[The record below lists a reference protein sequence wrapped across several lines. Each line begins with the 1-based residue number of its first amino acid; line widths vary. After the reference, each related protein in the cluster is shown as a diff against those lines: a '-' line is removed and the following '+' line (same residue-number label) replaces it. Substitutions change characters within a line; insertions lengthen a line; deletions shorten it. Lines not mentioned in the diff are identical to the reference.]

1 MEFVFFDCADNILF
15 VRSDG
20 ESGTWTQEEMTLVSL
35 FPFDPDKEIERGM
48 RVGFRDEL
56 GVFQVFEIRKVRNY
70 EPDHYQEITAEHIAV
85 AELTDEFFNGEE
97 FVNVTAGQA
106 LTTILSGTQWAVGN
120 VSATNTSS
128 VETDRGDVWHSI
140 KSIEQNWNVLIIPR
154 VVVGASGVTGRYLD
168 VMPNAGTWRGLRLS
182 LEKNADEMGVT
193 IDDSDVCTAMY
204 GFGHSVEGTGE
215 PLTFADV
222 VWTET
227 SEHPAKPNGQ
237 TYIEDPVAK
246 ALFGRNGRNRFSYY
260 QNADIEN
267 AEVLLQKTWEMLQT
281 CDSPKISIDCLVRD
295 LYRMGYQDQP
305 IRLHDKAIVEVRQWG
320 KTYTLDVIRLSVDLF
335 DPTATRVTIGA
346 YIPNIIYYQRDT
358 EEKAGGGGG
367 GGRGQTKAEYERQEF
382 ETAIEWNEYQISL
395 RAYQNDLETLDGVV
409 RQAQV
414 QINAQGVTISAMET
428 DVDDLGNRVTSA
440 ESSITTMA
448 GQIDLKV
455 SKGDVATQLTV
466 ECGNVHVSGGN
477 MTIDGYL
484 QANGVTTAPG
494 GTITCDTVSARF
506 GDIDTVSAINVSAS
520 GSISGFSTI
529 YPAGGSDLC
538 TAYVDCAAST
548 SGNTTT
554 LTFTTATGGTKTVNF
569 NSAQAV
575 TLSDPTWAS
584 NGSSA
589 TYTVTASN
597 GKSKSQLCTL
607 AAGSW
612 NSGSRAVQ
620 LLAGGSYVA
629 TLNIYLPTSGTWGST
644 RTGVNT
650 LHVTFTLAGK
660 TYETDIS
667 ILGGT

>member
-20 ESGTWTQEEMTLVSL
+20 ESGTWTQEEMNLVSL

-48 RVGFRDEL
+48 RVGFRDEF
-56 GVFQVFEIRKVRNY
+56 GTMQVFEIRKVRSY

-85 AELTDEFFNGEE
+85 SELTDEFFNGEE
-97 FVNVTAGQA
+97 FVDVTAGQA
-106 LTTILSGTQWAVGN
+106 LTTILAGTQWAVGN
-120 VSATNTSS
+120 VSASNISS
-128 VETDRGDVWHSI
+128 VKTDRGNVWYSI

-154 VVVGASGVTGRYLD
+154 VVVGASGITGRYLD

-204 GFGHSVEGTGE
+204 GFGHSVEGTGDEEKE

-227 SEHPAKPNGQ
+227 SEHPAKPDGQ

-260 QNADIEN
+260 QNADIED
-267 AEVLLQKTWEMLQT
+267 AEVLLQKTWETLQT
-281 CDSPKISIDCLVRD
+281 CNSPKISIDCLVRD

-335 DPTATRVTIGA
+335 NPTATRVTIGA

-358 EEKAGGGGG
+358 EEKAGGGGGG

-409 RQAQV
+409 RQSEV
-414 QINAQGVTISAMET
+414 KIDAQGVTISTILNNVGDGTQVTAATIATAINNGASSVIISADHIDINGLVTALAAVDINVNGLQAVRADVGSLYVTGNASCSSLSVDDVPFTDCIT
-428 DVDDLGNRVTSA
+428 DVDDV
-440 ESSITTMA
+440 
-448 GQIDLKV
+448 Q
-455 SKGDVATQLTV
+455 
-466 ECGNVHVSGGN
+466 SGG
-477 MTIDGYL
+477 
-484 QANGVTTAPG
+484 
-494 GTITCDTVSARF
+494 TV
-506 GDIDTVSAINVSAS
+506 
-520 GSISGFSTI
+520 
-529 YPAGGSDLC
+529 
-538 TAYVDCAAST
+538 
-548 SGNTTT
+548 T
-554 LTFTTATGGTKTVNF
+554 LTFTTAGGGTKTVTF
-569 NSAQAV
+569 DSAQAV
-575 TLSDPTWAS
+575 TLDNPTWGSGLSSS
-584 NGSSA
+584 N

-597 GKSKSQLCTL
+597 GASRSQMVSLSQ
-607 AAGSW
+607 GSW
-612 NSGSRAVQ
+612 SSGTKTVYLSA
-620 LLAGGSYVA
+620 AGSYVA
-629 TLNIYLPTSGTWGST
+629 KTDVNLPASGTWGST
-644 RTGVNT
+644 RTGLNN

-660 TYETDIS
+660 TYETDFGI
-667 ILGGT
+667 

>member
-48 RVGFRDEL
+48 RVGFRDEF
-56 GVFQVFEIRKVRNY
+56 GTMQVFEIRKVRNY

-128 VETDRGDVWHSI
+128 VETDRGNVWHSI

-193 IDDSDVCTAMY
+193 IDDSEVCTAMY

-227 SEHPAKPNGQ
+227 SDHPAKPNGQ

-267 AEVLLQKTWEMLQT
+267 AETLLQKTLEMLQT
-281 CDSPKISIDCLVRD
+281 CNSPKISIDCLVRD

-395 RAYQNDLETLDGVV
+395 RAYQNDLESLDGVV

-414 QINAQGVTISAMET
+414 QINAQGVQISAMET
-428 DVDDLGNRVTSA
+428 DVDDLGERVTSA
-440 ESSITTMA
+440 ESSLSVMA
-448 GQIDLKV
+448 GQIESKV
-455 SKGDVATQLTV
+455 SAGDIASTINQTAQSVLIQASKINLEGYVTADYLAANTITVHGLT
-466 ECGNVHVSGGN
+466 VSGGGCN
-477 MTIDGYL
+477 LGNSNVYVNGNSL
-484 QANGVTTAPG
+484 LNGVQSMTLTNNG
-494 GTITCDTVSARF
+494 GVYTLAWSTF
-506 GDIDTVSAINVSAS
+506 G
-520 GSISGFSTI
+520 
-529 YPAGGSDLC
+529 GGS
-538 TAYVDCAAST
+538 YSE
-548 SGNTTT
+548 
-554 LTFTTATGGTKTVNF
+554 NF
-569 NSAQAV
+569 SSAQAV
-575 TLSDPTWAS
+575 TLSNPTWAS

-597 GKSKSQLCTL
+597 GASKSQLCTL

-612 NSGSRAVQ
+612 SSGSRAVQ

-629 TLNIYLPTSGTWGST
+629 TLNIYLPTSGTWSSD
-644 RTGVNT
+644 RTSQSNLRVY
-650 LHVTFTLAGK
+650 FTLAGK
-660 TYETDIS
+660 TYQSDF
-667 ILGGT
+667 GV

>member
-20 ESGTWTQEEMTLVSL
+20 ESGTWTQEEMNLVSL

-48 RVGFRDEL
+48 RVGFRDEF
-56 GVFQVFEIRKVRNY
+56 GTMQVFEIRKVRNY

-85 AELTDEFFNGEE
+85 SELTDEFFNGEE
-97 FVNVTAGQA
+97 FVDVTAGQA

-120 VSATNTSS
+120 VSAINTSS
-128 VETDRGDVWHSI
+128 VKTDRGNVWHSI

-154 VVVGASGVTGRYLD
+154 VVVGASGITGRYLD

-193 IDDSDVCTAMY
+193 IDDSEVCTAMY
-204 GFGHSVEGTGE
+204 GFGHTVEGAGDEEKE

-227 SEHPAKPNGQ
+227 SDHPAKPDGQ

-281 CDSPKISIDCLVRD
+281 CNSPKISIDCLVRD

-335 DPTATRVTIGA
+335 DPTSTRVTIGA

-367 GGRGQTKAEYERQEF
+367 GGRGQSKAEYERQEF

-414 QINAQGVTISAMET
+414 EINAQGVTISAMET
-428 DVDDLGNRVTSA
+428 DVDDLGNRMTSA

-448 GQIDLKV
+448 GQIQLKV
-455 SKGDVATQLTV
+455 SAGDIASTINQTAQSVLIQASKINLEGYVTADYLAANTITVHGLT
-466 ECGNVHVSGGN
+466 VSGGGCN
-477 MTIDGYL
+477 LGNSNVYVNGNSL
-484 QANGVTTAPG
+484 LNGVQSMTLTNNG
-494 GTITCDTVSARF
+494 GVYTLAWSTF
-506 GDIDTVSAINVSAS
+506 G
-520 GSISGFSTI
+520 
-529 YPAGGSDLC
+529 GGS
-538 TAYVDCAAST
+538 YSE
-548 SGNTTT
+548 
-554 LTFTTATGGTKTVNF
+554 NF
-569 NSAQAV
+569 SSAQAV

-612 NSGSRAVQ
+612 SSGARAVQ

-629 TLNIYLPTSGTWGST
+629 TLNIYLPTSGTWSSD
-644 RTGVNT
+644 RTSQSNLRVY
-650 LHVTFTLAGK
+650 FTLAGK
-660 TYETDIS
+660 TYQSDF
-667 ILGGT
+667 GV